1 MGGTVDPQHASI
13 DSLIDWLRKQRRR
26 DPDSPLSSL
35 LADQKF
41 AEQKF
46 DEQRIV
52 DIACIDLMER
62 RRMGYAVTV
71 ESYVKDFSCILDQS
85 NVLDLIDAEI
95 CVTSELGEDP
105 QIEDYVSRFP
115 QLADQVIEL
124 VRLDAAAEFNL
135 TAAIVDVSD
144 MAQRVSETGRGE
156 VIATSVDQAASAQ
169 SADFSIEALPSDA
182 ATANAVG
189 AFRNPIDVPEWFVG
203 EQCVAS
209 GSGRW
214 LIRGRDSVRG
224 INLALKVTKLP
235 PRLTKIQSEQIL
247 DACEMAAKVC
257 NPSWVL
263 PSVAAIQERHLGVIR
278 PWIFARPWQ
287 QLRLTEDHRS
297 QLRNLASV
305 AFAVASGHQVGA
317 THGGIHVGNL
327 MVDHEGKM
335 QILDAAASRVALE
348 RWLSPTTGHSDF
360 EQIASLDERQRIDV
374 RDLIKLVASA
384 SVDWDQHWASDLVSD
399 LRCIA
404 SRRPEDACAMIG
416 EELVQ
421 HADSVNPTIGKTGRH
436 RQRSWRIRLARWL
449 TNSV

>member
-1 MGGTVDPQHASI
+1 MGGPVDPQHASI

-26 DPDSPLSSL
+26 DPNSPLSIL
-35 LADQKF
+35 LAD
-41 AEQKF
+41 QKF

-62 RRMGYAVTV
+62 RRMGHAVTV
-71 ESYVKDFSCILDQS
+71 ESYLEDFSCIQDES
-85 NVLDLIDAEI
+85 DVLDLIDAEI
-95 CVTSELGEDP
+95 CVTSELGEEL
-105 QIEDYVSRFP
+105 QLEDYVSRFP

-124 VRLDAAAEFNL
+124 VRLDAAAESNM
-135 TAAIVDVSD
+135 TPASVDGSE
-144 MAQRVSETGRGE
+144 MPQRVSETGRSE
-156 VIATSVDQAASAQ
+156 VIATSVEQSSVAQ

-182 ATANAVG
+182 TPANAVG
-189 AFRNPIDVPEWFVG
+189 ALRNPIDVPEWFFG

-257 NPSWVL
+257 NASWVL
-263 PSVAAIQERHLGVIR
+263 PSVAAIQQRHLGVIR
-278 PWIFARPWQ
+278 PWIYARPWQ
-287 QLRLTEDHRS
+287 QLRLTEDHCS

-305 AFAVASGHQVGA
+305 AFAVASGHRVGA

-327 MVDHEGKM
+327 MVDHEGKV
-335 QILDAAASRVALE
+335 QILDAAASRVGLE

-360 EQIASLDERQRIDV
+360 EQIASLDERKRVDV
-374 RDLIKLVASA
+374 QDLIKLVASA
-384 SVDWDQHWASDLVSD
+384 SVDWDRQWASDLVSD

-404 SRRPEDACAMIG
+404 SRRPEQACAMIG

-421 HADSVNPTIGKTGRH
+421 RADSVNPTIGKTGRR

-449 TNSV
+449 TKSV